1 MELEEEDNYLPE
13 DEFKRFVRDVENNDS
28 LYLGTT
34 LREVY
39 NRNVSLSITK
49 KCQKSTLNKKKININ
64 FHYLRKI
71 ILYKSNFSCMIFSK
85 SD

>member
-39 NRNVSLSITK
+39 NRNVSLSIIK
-49 KCQKSTLNKKKININ
+49 KSILNIN
-64 FHYLRKI
+64 EISYLLIFI
-71 ILYKSNFSCMIFSK
+71 ILEK
-85 SD
+85 

>member
-1 MELEEEDNYLPE
+1 MELEEEDNFLPE

-39 NRNVSLSITK
+39 NRNVSIFNVFSSNY
-49 KCQKSTLNKKKININ
+49 ST
-64 FHYLRKI
+64 R
-71 ILYKSNFSCMIFSK
+71 MRR
-85 SD
+85 DM